1 MTEKFYDRKFSIYS
15 IIRRTMS
22 SKNLDIVKLKIV
34 LNTNKNTKVDLT
46 SKLFI
51 FDNQKVSGEYPF
63 LCTNVEYSN
72 SFLKNKTV
80 YERVETFFN
89 RQKFDEFVIS
99 SNQKKN
105 KMVDVEAEKEKLKIS
120 EKNIMIMLNAIF
132 PISFPIEDQ
141 VDRISEQ
148 TANFNFSKMF
158 DNILKN
164 KEYVYL
170 NIDKPST
177 VIQVKWL
184 DTLQVNP
191 IYYKINKLIE
201 TYHNFLKDYIIDATF
216 KLQLFDGELK
226 KEIEELKKEI
236 EKLNEE
242 IQKDITQKEKKQK
255 EIEELKEELE
265 EKTEK
270 QTDLKQFDDNI
281 INYTSKPTI
290 DLNDEIKK
298 VDYKLFVSKDVK
310 EIVSCKIIW
319 KLYFL
324 FSDFKPKSE
333 AYNAFVNEYVE
344 NIINYNKKDKQNDNR
359 YIVNSQTNEQ
369 INESNERQFNN
380 DIKGLQFYFN
390 FKKDMS
396 EFLPPMRRSISP
408 KTRALF
414 QDDKLNVDIFETA
427 FNKDEPIVASIDK
440 LTDENNKITYEI
452 QLGIALVGGKITTTN
467 SKFWCEYNA
476 NKLGNDLNFLTI
488 NPDFD
493 GIRLYNYIDLEDTSK
508 NENYNNIIN
517 ATTIENAKNGGTR
530 KRRSNRRRSNRRRNK
545 SRVRK

>member
-1 MTEKFYDRKFSIYS
+1 
-15 IIRRTMS
+15 MS

-34 LNTNKNTKVDLT
+34 LNTNKNTKLDLT

-105 KMVDVEAEKEKLKIS
+105 KMVGVEAKEEKLKIS
-120 EKNIMIMLNAIF
+120 EKNIMVMLNAIF
-132 PISFPIEDQ
+132 PLSFPIEDQ
-141 VDRISEQ
+141 VDRVSEQ

-191 IYYKINKLIE
+191 VYYKINKLIE
-201 TYHNFLKDYIIDATF
+201 TYHKFLKDYIIDAAS
-216 KLQLFDGELK
+216 KLIIFREELNK
-226 KEIEELKKEI
+226 ENQDEKNELDIISQGITEYTNKSININYLSKIIKEI
-236 EKLNEE
+236 
-242 IQKDITQKEKKQK
+242 
-255 EIEELKEELE
+255 
-265 EKTEK
+265 
-270 QTDLKQFDDNI
+270 
-281 INYTSKPTI
+281 
-290 DLNDEIKK
+290 
-298 VDYKLFVSKDVK
+298 DYKLFVSKDVK
-310 EIVSCKIIW
+310 EIVYCKIIW

-324 FSDFKPKSE
+324 FSEFKEKSE

-344 NIINYNKKDKQNDNR
+344 KIINYNKTDNPRETR
-359 YIVNSQTNEQ
+359 YIMQGQTNEQ
-369 INESNERQFNN
+369 LNESNERQFNN
-380 DIKGLQFYFN
+380 DMKGLQFYFN
-390 FKKDMS
+390 FKKDVF
-396 EFLPPMRRSISP
+396 EFLPPKRRSISP
-408 KTRALF
+408 KTHALF
-414 QDDKLNVDIFETA
+414 KDDKLNIDEFEEV
-427 FNKDEPIVASIDK
+427 FNSDPVVASIDK

-467 SKFWCEYNA
+467 SKFWCDYNS

-517 ATTIENAKNGGTR
+517 ATTIENAKNGGTQ
-530 KRRSNRRRSNRRRNK
+530 KRRSNRRKSNRRRNK
-545 SRVRK
+545 TRRK

>member
-1 MTEKFYDRKFSIYS
+1 
-15 IIRRTMS
+15 MS
-22 SKNLDIVKLKIV
+22 SKQILDIVKLKIV

-170 NIDKPST
+170 NINKPST

-201 TYHNFLKDYIIDATF
+201 TYHNFLKDYIIDAAS
-216 KLQLFDGELK
+216 KLLIFRSKLEEENHDEENHDEENHDEENHDEEKELDK
-226 KEIEELKKEI
+226 ISKGIVEYTNKSSSISDLSKIIKEI
-236 EKLNEE
+236 
-242 IQKDITQKEKKQK
+242 
-255 EIEELKEELE
+255 
-265 EKTEK
+265 
-270 QTDLKQFDDNI
+270 
-281 INYTSKPTI
+281 
-290 DLNDEIKK
+290 
-298 VDYKLFVSKDVK
+298 DYKLFVSKDVK
-310 EIVSCKIIW
+310 EIVYCKIIW

-324 FSDFKPKSE
+324 FSDFKEKSE

-344 NIINYNKKDKQNDNR
+344 KIINYNKKENINQKQ

-390 FKKDMS
+390 FKKDIS
-396 EFLPPMRRSISP
+396 EFLPPKRRSISP
-408 KTRALF
+408 ETRALF
-414 QDDKLNVDIFETA
+414 QDDKLNIDDFEKA
-427 FNKDEPIVASIDK
+427 FTRDSPMVASIDK
-440 LTDENNKITYEI
+440 LIDENNKITYEI

-467 SKFWCEYNA
+467 SKFWCDYNS

-508 NENYNNIIN
+508 TDNYNNIVN
-517 ATTIENAKNGGTR
+517 ATTIDNTKSGGTR
-530 KRRSNRRRSNRRRNK
+530 KRKSNLRRSNLRKSNRRK
-545 SRVRK
+545 SKTHKK

>member
-1 MTEKFYDRKFSIYS
+1 
-15 IIRRTMS
+15 MS
-22 SKNLDIVKLKIV
+22 SKQILDIVKLKIV

-170 NIDKPST
+170 NINKPST

-201 TYHNFLKDYIIDATF
+201 TYHNFLKDYIIDAAS
-216 KLQLFDGELK
+216 KLLIFRSKLEEENHDEENHDEENHDEEKELDK
-226 KEIEELKKEI
+226 ISKGIVEYTNKSSSISDLSKIIKEI
-236 EKLNEE
+236 
-242 IQKDITQKEKKQK
+242 
-255 EIEELKEELE
+255 
-265 EKTEK
+265 
-270 QTDLKQFDDNI
+270 
-281 INYTSKPTI
+281 
-290 DLNDEIKK
+290 
-298 VDYKLFVSKDVK
+298 DYKLFVSKDVK
-310 EIVSCKIIW
+310 EIVYCKIIW

-324 FSDFKPKSE
+324 FSDFK
-333 AYNAFVNEYVE
+333 
-344 NIINYNKKDKQNDNR
+344 
-359 YIVNSQTNEQ
+359 
-369 INESNERQFNN
+369 
-380 DIKGLQFYFN
+380 
-390 FKKDMS
+390 
-396 EFLPPMRRSISP
+396 
-408 KTRALF
+408 
-414 QDDKLNVDIFETA
+414 
-427 FNKDEPIVASIDK
+427 
-440 LTDENNKITYEI
+440 
-452 QLGIALVGGKITTTN
+452 
-467 SKFWCEYNA
+467 
-476 NKLGNDLNFLTI
+476 
-488 NPDFD
+488 
-493 GIRLYNYIDLEDTSK
+493 
-508 NENYNNIIN
+508 
-517 ATTIENAKNGGTR
+517 
-530 KRRSNRRRSNRRRNK
+530 
-545 SRVRK
+545 

>member
-1 MTEKFYDRKFSIYS
+1 
-15 IIRRTMS
+15 MS
-22 SKNLDIVKLKIV
+22 SKQILDIVKLKIV

-51 FDNQKVSGEYPF
+51 FDNQIVSGEYPF

-105 KMVDVEAEKEKLKIS
+105 KMVDIEAEDKLKLNIS
-120 EKNIMIMLNAIF
+120 EKNIMVMLNAIF
-132 PISFPIEDQ
+132 PLSFPIEDQ

-148 TANFNFSKMF
+148 NANFNFSKMF

-191 IYYKINKLIE
+191 VYYKINKIIE
-201 TYHNFLKDYIIDATF
+201 TYHKFLRDYIDDASIKLHIFHDALEEKIDN
-216 KLQLFDGELK
+216 LREDN
-226 KEIEELKKEI
+226 KEIEE
-236 EKLNEE
+236 
-242 IQKDITQKEKKQK
+242 K
-255 EIEELKEELE
+255 EIEEKEKELDIVIE
-265 EKTEK
+265 H
-270 QTDLKQFDDNI
+270 TDSE
-281 INYTSKPTI
+281 NYSII
-290 DLNDEIKK
+290 DLSNKIKNVK
-298 VDYKLFVSKDVK
+298 YKLFVSTDVK
-310 EIVSCKIIW
+310 EIVYCKIIW

-324 FSDFKPKSE
+324 FSDFKQKSE
-333 AYNAFVNEYVE
+333 AYNDFVNEYVE
-344 NIINYNKKDKQNDNR
+344 NIINYNKKNKQSDNR

-369 INESNERQFNN
+369 INESNERQFTN
-380 DIKGLQFYFN
+380 DMKGLQFYFN
-390 FKKDMS
+390 FKKDIS
-396 EFLPPMRRSISP
+396 DFLPPKRRSINTV
-408 KTRALF
+408 TRALF
-414 QDDKLNVDIFETA
+414 KDDKLNIYEFEEA
-427 FNKDEPIVASIDK
+427 FNSDPVVASIDK
-440 LTDENNKITYEI
+440 LIDENNKITYEI

-467 SKFWCEYNA
+467 SKFWCDYNS

-508 NENYNNIIN
+508 TDNYNNIVN
-517 ATTIENAKNGGTR
+517 ANTIDNTKSGGTR
-530 KRRSNRRRSNRRRNK
+530 KRRSNLRRSNRRRSNLRK
-545 SRVRK
+545 SKTHKK

>member
-1 MTEKFYDRKFSIYS
+1 
-15 IIRRTMS
+15 MS
-22 SKNLDIVKLKIV
+22 SKQNLDIVKLKIV
-34 LNTNKNTKVDLT
+34 LNTNKNTKLDLT

-51 FDNQKVSGEYPF
+51 FDKQKVSGEYPF

-105 KMVDVEAEKEKLKIS
+105 KMVDVDAEVEKLKIS
-120 EKNIMIMLNAIF
+120 EKNIIVMLNAIF

-141 VDRISEQ
+141 VDRVSEQ
-148 TANFNFSKMF
+148 NANFNFSKMF

-191 IYYKINKLIE
+191 VYYKINKLIE
-201 TYHNFLKDYIIDATF
+201 TYHKFLKDYIIDAAS
-216 KLQLFDGELK
+216 KLIIFQGEL
-226 KEIEELKKEI
+226 
-236 EKLNEE
+236 
-242 IQKDITQKEKKQK
+242 
-255 EIEELKEELE
+255 EELE
-265 EKTEK
+265 ELDKISKGITDYTNK
-270 QTDLKQFDDNI
+270 QHSISDLSAI
-281 INYTSKPTI
+281 IKG
-290 DLNDEIKK
+290 IK
-298 VDYKLFVSKDVK
+298 YNLFVSKDVK

-324 FSDFKPKSE
+324 FSDFKEKSE

-344 NIINYNKKDKQNDNR
+344 KIINYNKPDKPIQTG
-359 YIVNSQTNEQ
+359 YIMQGQTNEQ

-380 DIKGLQFYFN
+380 DMKGLQFYFN
-390 FKKDMS
+390 FKKDVS
-396 EFLPPMRRSISP
+396 EFLPPKRRSISTETN
-408 KTRALF
+408 KLF
-414 QDDKLNVDIFETA
+414 QDDKLNIDKFEEA
-427 FNKDEPIVASIDK
+427 FNKDEPLVASIDK
-440 LTDENNKITYEI
+440 LIDEKDKITYEI
-452 QLGIALVGGKITTTN
+452 QLGIALVGGKITTSN
-467 SKFWCEYNA
+467 SKFWCDYNS
-476 NKLGNDLNFLTI
+476 NKLGNDLNFLKI

-517 ATTIENAKNGGTR
+517 AATIENSKNGGTR
-530 KRRSNRRRSNRRRNK
+530 KRKQRKRNQRKSKTRRYIYR
-545 SRVRK
+545 